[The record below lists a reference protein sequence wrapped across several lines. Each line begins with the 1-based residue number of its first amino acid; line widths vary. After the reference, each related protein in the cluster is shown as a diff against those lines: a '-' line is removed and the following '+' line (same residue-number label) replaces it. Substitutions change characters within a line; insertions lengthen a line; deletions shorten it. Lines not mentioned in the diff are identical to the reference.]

1 LTLSLPAPGTAAHW
15 FTGPGWRHPAEVVP
29 MLARLAPEDAR
40 DPDVARWARRAVAGI
55 PRGRYIQRARALL
68 GAIRRDVRFVRDPP
82 GAELVRH
89 PRDTLAGKRGDCDC
103 QSRLLGAAMHAIG
116 EFPRYVVVSTLD
128 PAEPDHIFPEMW
140 SPAGWITIDSAAN
153 RPRLGIGAGVAGP
166 RRIWDAAGREVPSMQ
181 TGTRTAIVLR
191 RPGMGAGNLYVPGR
205 LDGLGQMP
213 GASEAVAAAMPFIK
227 KALEAAKNWLV
238 GTTYDAYTNFVNRV
252 AEADAGVQ
260 PGASNPETI
269 AKCLAVG
276 VIPVY
281 CSDSQGTR
289 DNIFREFTARGW
301 TGIERWSNAYS
312 AGFGRKTWW
321 YGLIARTKDAPA
333 QIVASATQRA
343 AADLQSA
350 WNRTIDF
357 CINAKG
363 RMRHYGG
370 NENYEEMIVDA
381 IPVLPSTGAA
391 ATTQTTTGAQPPAP
405 GAQLV
410 RTAAPPPTP
419 TAPAPRAVLVRPAA
433 LPARAPSARAAVPP
447 AAMPSAAAP
456 AAPGAGLPAGAR
468 LVDPAVAAFAS
479 MFEQQAA
486 AELVRRAGAAAR
498 AFRGLGATAAVQI
511 VDAATEAAIA
521 ATLPNSNT
529 LLAKTETQA
538 GQVVNV
544 GNTNTRARRVNYA
557 LSHLGDGINTRRLAA
572 EKLMAW
578 KKARGGTSIES
589 WYSEAVRADLVND
602 GGIQIGAVPTIGQ
615 IAARLTAATP
625 PVPGAVLVTP
635 AAPAAPAPTATGLP
649 AAPATSGRGAPELVS
664 PAPAGAVADTGDRS
678 TLAIL
683 AVLAYLA
690 LRKRRRT

>member
-29 MLARLAPEDAR
+29 MLARLAPADAR

-55 PRGRYIQRARALL
+55 PRGRYVQRARALL

-89 PRDTLAGKRGDCDC
+89 PRDTLAEKRGDCDC

-289 DNIFREFTARGW
+289 DNIFREFTSRGW

-321 YGLIARTKDAPA
+321 YGLIARTKDAPP

-381 IPVLPSTGAA
+381 IPVLPTTGAA
-391 ATTQTTTGAQPPAP
+391 ATTQTTTGTTPPAP

-410 RTAAPPPTP
+410 RPAALPPTP
-419 TAPAPRAVLVRPAA
+419 SAVLVRSVTP
-433 LPARAPSARAAVPP
+433 PPP
-447 AAMPSAAAP
+447 AAPPAPVVAPAAVAP
-456 AAPGAGLPAGAR
+456 AAPTPAAAAAGMPAGAR
-468 LVDPAVAAFAS
+468 LVDPAVGAFAA

-498 AFRGLGATAAVQI
+498 AFRGLGA
-511 VDAATEAAIA
+511 ATSVRIIDPESEARIA
-521 ATLPNSNT
+521 AALPSAAA
-529 LLAKTETQA
+529 LVASRSIALRSAQ
-538 GQVVNV
+538 
-544 GNTNTRARRVNYA
+544 VNYA
-557 LSHLGDGINTRRLAA
+557 LAHIGEANMDRVQAA
-572 EKLMAW
+572 ERLLAW
-578 KKARGGTSIES
+578 KKALGVASPAGSIVDDGIRALLAAQGGFP
-589 WYSEAVRADLVND
+589 V
-602 GGIQIGAVPTIGQ
+602 GAVPTLDQ
-615 IAARLTAATP
+615 IAARLPAGSTTAAGAVP